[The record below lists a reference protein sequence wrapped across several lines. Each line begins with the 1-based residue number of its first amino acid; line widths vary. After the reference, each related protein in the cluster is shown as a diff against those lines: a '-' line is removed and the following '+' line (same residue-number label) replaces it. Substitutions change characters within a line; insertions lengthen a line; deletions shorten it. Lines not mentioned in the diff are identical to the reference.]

1 MNYPQ
6 TLEYLFSKLPMF
18 SRVGAAAYKK
28 DLTNTLALCQVLGN
42 PQHSIRTV
50 HVAGTNGKGSVSHM
64 LAAIFQSAGYRT
76 GLYTSPHLYDF
87 RERIKINGVMISK
100 EQVVAFTNH
109 LQPTIEAI
117 EPSFFEVTVV
127 MALDYFVKEKVD
139 IAIIETG
146 LGGRLDSTNIITP
159 DLSVI
164 TNIDWDHMQLLGDS
178 LEKIAFEKAG
188 IIKPGVPVVLGEA
201 TPTTLPVFQQKAQ
214 AEKANLTIASEER
227 ILKHYEWKDDQLC
240 VTVAK
245 KGGAVLSFKLDLPG
259 IYQTKNI
266 LTVLA
271 AIDRLREQG
280 WKLGEEAIT
289 KGLSSARTIT
299 GLHGRWQKIASSP
312 AIIIDVAH
320 NEAGILQLKEQLKQT
335 SYTQLHLIMG
345 VVKDKSIDSMF
356 ALLPKEASYYFT
368 KASLP
373 RALPEQELRSL
384 GALVGCKGEA
394 YPDVNKAL
402 EAARSKASPDD
413 LIVVC
418 GSIFLA
424 GEVNLHEGNAL

>member
-1 MNYPQ
+1 
-6 TLEYLFSKLPMF
+6 
-18 SRVGAAAYKK
+18 
-28 DLTNTLALCQVLGN
+28 
-42 PQHSIRTV
+42 
-50 HVAGTNGKGSVSHM
+50 
-64 LAAIFQSAGYRT
+64 
-76 GLYTSPHLYDF
+76 
-87 RERIKINGVMISK
+87 
-100 EQVVAFTNH
+100 
-109 LQPTIEAI
+109 
-117 EPSFFEVTVV
+117 

-188 IIKPGVPVVLGEA
+188 IIKPGIPVVIGEA
-201 TPTTLPVFQQKAQ
+201 SPTTLPVFEQKAQ

-227 ILKHYEWKDDQLC
+227 MLKHYAWKDDQLC
-240 VTVAK
+240 VTVARK
-245 KGGAVLSFKLDLPG
+245 EGVDVKFKLDLPG

-271 AIDRLREQG
+271 AIDRLQEQG
-280 WKLGEEAIT
+280 WKLDQHSIA
-289 KGLSSARTIT
+289 KGLSSARAIT

-312 AIIIDVAH
+312 GIIIDVAH
-320 NEAGILQLKEQLKQT
+320 NEAGIQQLIAQLKQT
-335 SYTQLHLIMG
+335 SYKQLHLVMG

-356 ALLPKEASYYFT
+356 ALLPKEAAYYFT

-424 GEVNLHEGNAL
+424 GEVNLHEGNALSD